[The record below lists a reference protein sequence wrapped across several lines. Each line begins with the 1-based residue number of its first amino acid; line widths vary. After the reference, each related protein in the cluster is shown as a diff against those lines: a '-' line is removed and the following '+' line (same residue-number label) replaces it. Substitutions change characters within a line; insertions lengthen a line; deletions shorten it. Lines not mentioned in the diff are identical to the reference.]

1 MQPAPLADKLEER
14 IAQFA
19 SRLFVGGVPLGE
31 ACAMA
36 EQVLAP
42 KLPGYKERRGPG
54 GLHQP
59 VGDDEGLY
67 DQDSSLWDDGE

>member
-31 ACAMA
+31 ACEMA

-42 KLPGYKERRGPG
+42 KLPGYKERHGIG
-54 GLHQP
+54 GMHHDCEDPDIYL
-59 VGDDEGLY
+59 DDSSIWDEG
-67 DQDSSLWDDGE
+67 E